1 MAGHILL
8 LSEGKSANE
17 GVLLL
22 NDISIYAPTIPVLC
36 PTLEILPPGY
46 RTPAVLT
53 ITPGAHLVL
62 NACSV
67 GILPTTGCADC
78 APDLP
83 DGIWHLRY
91 SVSPNNEVYVE
102 YNLLRIVE
110 AWNRLNE
117 ILCHMNLQCQ
127 LPDKELEYTVYQCA
141 IIREYLIAAKTMVED
156 QHDNEGGINVYRYA
170 YSLIEKMS
178 RDGRRRAW

>member
-1 MAGHILL
+1 MTQHILS

-17 GVLLL
+17 GIFLI
-22 NDISIYAPTIPVLC
+22 NDTSLYAPSIPVLC

-62 NACSV
+62 NACSIGV
-67 GILPTTGCADC
+67 LPATGCADS
-78 APDLP
+78 APILP
-83 DGIWHLRY
+83 DGIYNLRY
-91 SVSPNNEVYVE
+91 SVSPNSGVYVE
-102 YNLLRIVE
+102 YDLLRIVH

-117 ILCHMNLQCQ
+117 VLCQLGLRCQ
-127 LPDKELEYTVYQCA
+127 LPDKELEYSVYQCA
-141 IIREYLIAAKTMVED
+141 IIREYLIGAKAMVED
-156 QHDNEGGINVYRYA
+156 KHQMQDGINTYRFA

-178 RDGRRRAW
+178 IGRNCKAW